1 MASTKMIAGLM
12 GPLLAAI
19 GAAMLFNRDL
29 FPAMVGQLTQNYG
42 LVFIAGMLALVAGVA
57 IVRVHNIW
65 SGGWPVIVTVFG
77 WLAIVGGLARMWFP
91 QLAAPIAETFAG
103 SATALLAGGLIVLA
117 LGAFLSY
124 KAYGPDI

>member
-1 MASTKMIAGLM
+1 MAPTKLIAGLI
-12 GPLLAAI
+12 GPLLAAM
-19 GAAMLFNRDL
+19 GAAMLLNRDL
-29 FPAMVGQLTQNYG
+29 FPAMVSQLTQNYG

-65 SGGWPVIVTVFG
+65 SGGWPVIVTVLG
-77 WLAIVGGLARMWFP
+77 WLSIVGGLARMWFP

-103 SATALLAGGLIVLA
+103 NASALLAGGLIVLA

-124 KAYGPDI
+124 KAYGPDT

>member
-1 MASTKMIAGLM
+1 MAPTKMIAGLM

-29 FPAMVGQLTQNYG
+29 FPAMVSQLTQNYG
-42 LVFIAGMLALVAGVA
+42 LVFVAGMLALVAGVA

-77 WLAIVGGLARMWFP
+77 WLSIVGGLARMWFP
-91 QLAAPIAETFAG
+91 QLAAPVADAFA
-103 SATALLAGGLIVLA
+103 SNATALLAGGFIVLA

-124 KAYGPDI
+124 KAYGPET